1 MNDRS
6 ERFRNLLVPIF
17 SVILGLILGAILMVA
32 FGYHP
37 IQGYSSMLNA
47 SLGSQRSIGETLRQA
62 TPLIFTALGFSVANS
77 AGFFNIGLS
86 GQALCGWIISIWTA
100 LAFPDLPKIILL
112 PMCVILG
119 ALAGAMA
126 AAIPGLL
133 RAFFGTSE
141 VIVTIMMN
149 YILLYLSTYT
159 LHEIM
164 PESYRSSLDS
174 SNMISKNA
182 SLRIPWLTQMFG
194 GSRVNGGL
202 FLALIALV
210 VVWIVMKKTT
220 LGFEIRS
227 VGLNPYASEY
237 AGMSSKR
244 TIVLS
249 MVISGGLAGLG
260 GVVEGLGT
268 YQNFFVQT
276 TSLSIGFDG
285 MAVSLLGSGSAI
297 GILLSALLFS
307 VLKIGGLGMQTGAGV
322 PFEIVNVSIA
332 LIIFFVGINF
342 LIRFLM
348 AKFFQ
353 GKKQEEIVATIETKP
368 NQQNQEGGEL

>member
-1 MNDRS
+1 M
-6 ERFRNLLVPIF
+6 
-17 SVILGLILGAILMVA
+17 AA
-32 FGYHP
+32 FGYNP
-37 IQGYSSMLNA
+37 GQGYSSMLNA

-86 GQALCGWIISIWTA
+86 GQALCGWIVSVWVA
-100 LAFPDLPKIILL
+100 LAFPDLPKVILL
-112 PMCVILG
+112 PTCVILG
-119 ALAGAMA
+119 ALAGALA
-126 AAIPGLL
+126 AAIPGVL

-149 YILLYLSTYT
+149 YILLYLSTFA
-159 LHEIM
+159 LHDIM
-164 PESYRSSLDS
+164 PDTYRSSLDS
-174 SNMISKNA
+174 SNLIGQNA
-182 SLRIPWLTQMFG
+182 SLRLPWLTQMFG
-194 GSRVNGGL
+194 GSRVNAGL

-210 VVWIVMKKTT
+210 VVWLLMKKTT

-227 VGLNPYASEY
+227 VGLNPFASEY

-244 TIVLS
+244 TIVFS
-249 MVISGGLAGLG
+249 MMISGALAGLG

-276 TSLSIGFDG
+276 TSLAIGFDG

-307 VLKIGGLGMQTGAGV
+307 ILKIGGLGMQTGAGI

-342 LIRFLM
+342 LIRFIM

-353 GKKQEEIVATIETKP
+353 GKKQEAIVETVESKP
-368 NQQNQEGGEL
+368 TNQSQEGGEL

>member
-174 SNMISKNA
+174 SNMISDNA

>member
-174 SNMISKNA
+174 SNMISENA

-342 LIRFLM
+342 LIRFLL

-368 NQQNQEGGEL
+368 NHQNQEGGEL

>member
-1 MNDRS
+1 MNDRN
-6 ERFRNLLVPIF
+6 EKIRNLLVPII
-17 SVILGLILGAILMVA
+17 SVIIGLLLGAVLMAV
-32 FGYHP
+32 FNLNP
-37 IQGYSSMLNA
+37 ISGYSSMLNA

-86 GQALCGWIISIWTA
+86 GQALCGWIVSVWIA
-100 LAFPDLPKIILL
+100 LAFPDMSKIILVPL
-112 PMCVILG
+112 CVIAG
-119 ALAGAMA
+119 ALAGAAA

-149 YILLYLSTYT
+149 YILLYTSTFM
-159 LHEIM
+159 LHEVM
-164 PESYRSSLDS
+164 PESFRTSLDS
-174 SNMISKNA
+174 SAMISQNA
-182 SLRIPWLTQMFG
+182 SLRIPWLTQFFG
-194 GSRVNGGL
+194 GSRVSGGL
-202 FLALIALV
+202 ILGLVALV
-210 VVWIVMKKTT
+210 AVWFLMKKTT
-220 LGFEIRS
+220 LGYEIRS
-227 VGLNPYASEY
+227 VGLNPFASEY

-249 MVISGGLAGLG
+249 MVISGALAGLG

-285 MAVSLLGSGSAI
+285 MAVSLLGAGSSI

-307 VLKIGGLGMQTGAGV
+307 ILKIGGLGMQTGAGI

-353 GKKQEEIVATIETKP
+353 GKKQEAVVANLEAKP
-368 NQQNQEGGEL
+368 THQDQEGGEL

>member
-1 MNDRS
+1 MNDRN
-6 ERFRNLLVPIF
+6 EKIRNLLVPII
-17 SVILGLILGAILMVA
+17 SVIIGLLLGAVLMAV
-32 FGYHP
+32 FNLNP
-37 IQGYSSMLNA
+37 ISGYSSMLNA

-86 GQALCGWIISIWTA
+86 GQALCGWIVSVWIA
-100 LAFPDLPKIILL
+100 LAFPDMSKIILVPL
-112 PMCVILG
+112 CVIAG
-119 ALAGAMA
+119 ALAGAVA

-149 YILLYLSTYT
+149 YILLYTSTFM
-159 LHEIM
+159 LHEVM
-164 PESYRSSLDS
+164 PESFRTSLDS
-174 SNMISKNA
+174 SAMISQNA
-182 SLRIPWLTQMFG
+182 SLRIPWLTQFFG
-194 GSRVNGGL
+194 GSRVSGGL
-202 FLALIALV
+202 ILGLVALV
-210 VVWIVMKKTT
+210 AVWFLMKKTT
-220 LGFEIRS
+220 LGYEIRS
-227 VGLNPYASEY
+227 VGLNPFASEY

-249 MVISGGLAGLG
+249 MVISGALAGLG

-276 TSLSIGFDG
+276 ASLSIGFDG
-285 MAVSLLGSGSAI
+285 MAVSLLGAGSSI

-307 VLKIGGLGMQTGAGV
+307 ILKIGGLGMQTGAGI

-353 GKKQEEIVATIETKP
+353 GKKQEAVVANLEAKP
-368 NQQNQEGGEL
+368 THQDQEGGEL

>member
-1 MNDRS
+1 MNDRN
-6 ERFRNLLVPIF
+6 EKIRNLLVPIF
-17 SVILGLILGAILMVA
+17 SVILGLVLGAILMAA
-32 FGYHP
+32 FGYNP
-37 IQGYSSMLNA
+37 GQGYSSMLNA
-47 SLGSQRSIGETLRQA
+47 SLGSQRSIGETLRHA

-86 GQALCGWIISIWTA
+86 GQALCGWIVSVWVA
-100 LAFPDLPKIILL
+100 LAFPDLPKVILL
-112 PMCVILG
+112 PTCVILG
-119 ALAGAMA
+119 ALAGALA
-126 AAIPGLL
+126 AAIPGVL

-149 YILLYLSTYT
+149 YILLYLSTFA
-159 LHEIM
+159 LHDIM
-164 PESYRSSLDS
+164 PDTYRSSLDS
-174 SNMISKNA
+174 SNLIGQNA
-182 SLRIPWLTQMFG
+182 SLRLPWLTQMFG
-194 GSRVNGGL
+194 GSRVNAGL

-210 VVWIVMKKTT
+210 VVWLLMKKTT

-227 VGLNPYASEY
+227 VGLNPFASEY

-244 TIVLS
+244 TIVFS
-249 MVISGGLAGLG
+249 MMISGALAGLG

-276 TSLSIGFDG
+276 TSLAIGFDG

-307 VLKIGGLGMQTGAGV
+307 ILKIGGLGMQTGAGI

-342 LIRFLM
+342 LIRFIM

-353 GKKQEEIVATIETKP
+353 GKKQEAIVETVESKP
-368 NQQNQEGGEL
+368 TNQSQEGGEL

>member
-6 ERFRNLLVPIF
+6 EKIRNLLVPVL
-17 SVILGLILGAILMVA
+17 SVILGLILGAILMAA
-32 FGYHP
+32 FGYQP
-37 IQGYSSMLNA
+37 IQGYSSMLDA
-47 SLGSQRSIGETLRQA
+47 ALGTQRGIGETLRQA

-86 GQALCGWIISIWTA
+86 GQALCGWVVSVWVA
-100 LAFPDLPKIILL
+100 LAFPELPKVILL
-112 PMCVILG
+112 PFCIILG
-119 ALAGAMA
+119 ALAGAVA
-126 AAIPGLL
+126 AAIPGFL

-141 VIVTIMMN
+141 VIVTIMLN
-149 YILLYLSTYT
+149 YIFLYLSTFG

-164 PESYRSSLDS
+164 PASYRSSLDS
-174 SNMISKNA
+174 SNTISQSA
-182 SLRIPWLTQMFG
+182 SLRLPWLTQMFG
-194 GSRVNGGL
+194 GSRVNAGL

-210 VVWIVMKKTT
+210 VVWLLMKKTT

-227 VGLNPYASEY
+227 VGLNPFASEY

-244 TIVLS
+244 TIILS
-249 MVISGGLAGLG
+249 MVISGALAGLG

-276 TSLSIGFDG
+276 TSLTIGFDG

-297 GILLSALLFS
+297 GILLSAVLFS
-307 VLKIGGLGMQTGAGV
+307 ILKIGGLGMQTGAGV

-342 LIRFLM
+342 LIRLMM
-348 AKFFQ
+348 AKFFG
-353 GKKQEEIVATIETKP
+353 GKKQEEAVVTVEAKP
-368 NQQNQEGGEL
+368 ANQNQEGGEL

>member
-174 SNMISKNA
+174 SNMISENA